1 MTSEEPEG
9 LGERPVVHR
18 HQGGHVGDN
27 EDQMRRRESVQR
39 WWERDNWAQIG
50 TVAAVLVG
58 AGTLL
63 FTGIATL
70 FQAMVADDQLEQ
82 SRRTSEQQ
90 EREQAALV
98 SYWTSDRESALH
110 IMNRSLD
117 PVHDVE
123 LAFAALTKQD
133 ATQQPPRGR
142 VTFVV
147 KLGSLPPCSEVVIS
161 EQTVGL
167 RWQSAV
173 PRQLR
178 AQHPVRPGLPRGD
191 WRKLNRLQRLE
202 LLDMDFVDRDGA
214 GWSRDG
220 DSQLEDGRQGVG
232 YPVGGNVASPGRFVR
247 SPQAEPLDMCRE
259 G

>member
-1 MTSEEPEG
+1 M
-9 LGERPVVHR
+9 HR
-18 HQGGHVGDN
+18 HQGGNAVRDD
-27 EDQMRRRESVQR
+27 EDQVRRQESAQR
-39 WWERDNWAQIG
+39 WWERDNWTQIG

-70 FQAMVADDQLEQ
+70 FQARVAEDQLEQ

-98 SYWTSDRESALH
+98 SHWTSDRESTLH

-117 PVHDVE
+117 PVHEVE

-133 ATQQPPRGR
+133 ARQQPPRGR

-167 RWQSAV
+167 RWHPAV
-173 PRQLR
+173 PRHLR
-178 AQHPVRPGLPRGD
+178 GQDPVRPGLPRGD
-191 WRKLNRLQRLE
+191 WRRLNRLQRLE
-202 LLDMDFVDRDGA
+202 LLKMDFVDRDGA

-220 DSQLEDGRQGVG
+220 DSQLEDGRHGVG
-232 YPVGGNVASPGRFVR
+232 YPVGGNAASPGRFVR
-247 SPQAEPLDMCRE
+247 SPQAKPLDVCKE